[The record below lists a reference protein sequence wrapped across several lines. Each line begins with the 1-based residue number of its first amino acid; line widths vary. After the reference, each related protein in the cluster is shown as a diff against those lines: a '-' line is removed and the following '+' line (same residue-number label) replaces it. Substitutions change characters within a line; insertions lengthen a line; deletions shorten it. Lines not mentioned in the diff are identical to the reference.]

1 MEGIKKYT
9 NLNEIPKVKY
19 EGYIWLSDQEKPEVI
34 RNTTFDFN
42 TISTNPFIIEGLL
55 FDEINHKSIHITH
68 DGTYSIVEYDLSVL
82 KSNLVEQVKKEYLP
96 HRLDGVDKVH
106 FVQVWTEINDP
117 LCNDLPVLTLQAT
130 VFCGFKKLAL

>member
-9 NLNEIPKVKY
+9 KLNEIPSEKY

-42 TISTNPFIIEGLL
+42 TIGTNPFIIEALL
-55 FDEINHKSIHITH
+55 FDEKNHKSIHITH
-68 DGTYSIVEYDLSVL
+68 DGSYSIFEYDLSIL
-82 KSNLVEQVKKEYLP
+82 KSNPEEQVKKEYLP

-106 FVQVWTEINDP
+106 FVQVWREENDL